1 MARKRKRSYIEEGEY
16 MAFSRAQIES
26 QYQRQCVDEMLSALF
41 KPNREEEDIL
51 APPDDKTMDMIR
63 AASIDVIE
71 RRIERATVELPY
83 KRHLIIRDINGYIVL
98 HIMQLHSIKAVLYTR
113 DEALHVV
120 RDNDK
125 ADG

>member
-1 MARKRKRSYIEEGEY
+1 MARKRKRSYIEQGEC

-41 KPNREEEDIL
+41 KPDRDEKDIL

-83 KRHLIIRDINGYIVL
+83 KRHLIIKDINGYIVL
-98 HIMQLHSIKAVLYTR
+98 HIMQLHSIKAVLYMR
-113 DEALHVV
+113 DETRHVV
-120 RDNDK
+120 RDNK